1 MKPFT
6 LVGVDSNA
14 FCIIAYV
21 QKAMKQ
27 AGFNRQQIDDYANN
41 ATQGDYNVFE
51 RLKEMFYHSWKNRRK
66 VIFS

>member
-6 LVGVDSNA
+6 LVGVNSNA

-27 AGFNRQQIDDYANN
+27 AGFSRQ
-41 ATQGDYNVFE
+41 
-51 RLKEMFYHSWKNRRK
+51 
-66 VIFS
+66 